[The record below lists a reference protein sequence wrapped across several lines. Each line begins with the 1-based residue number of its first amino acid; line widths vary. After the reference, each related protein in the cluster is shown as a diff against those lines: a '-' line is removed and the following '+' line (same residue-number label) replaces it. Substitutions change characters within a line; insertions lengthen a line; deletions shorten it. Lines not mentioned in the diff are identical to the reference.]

1 MKKVAGTL
9 KIDQAQYNE
18 LESFSKFSSDVDK
31 VTAMALDKGRKNNK
45 LLIQPT
51 YSPMP
56 VGEQVA
62 ILYCGTHALMSDISI
77 DAVPEFQ
84 ASFLDRMRAGH
95 QDVLEALASGK
106 FDENSAKVIEE
117 VAAAVS
123 ESLR

>member
-1 MKKVAGTL
+1 
-9 KIDQAQYNE
+9 
-18 LESFSKFSSDVDK
+18 
-31 VTAMALDKGRKNNK
+31 
-45 LLIQPT
+45 
-51 YSPMP
+51 MP

-95 QDVLEALASGK
+95 QDILEALASGK